1 MNCTRMEELIDDFVD
16 GRLPEGDRR
25 EVEEHIE
32 HCAACRRAVE
42 QLRSLVKRA
51 AALPQEI
58 QPARDL
64 LPGIR
69 RAVEQ
74 RPAPPASRSWIGWAA
89 LAASVLLLVTL
100 GLTTMTLRERG
111 KEAAQAAPA
120 PDAMTEIR
128 AAEQE
133 YLKAAELLAEAL
145 DKQRGT
151 LSPETAALVDE
162 NLEII
167 NRAISNVR
175 LALNAEPGNAK
186 NGQVLTALYQ
196 QKIEILRRVS
206 RLSS

>member
-1 MNCTRMEELIDDFVD
+1 MEELIDDFVD
-16 GRLPEGDRR
+16 GRLPESDRH
-25 EVEEHIE
+25 EVERHIE
-32 HCAACRRAVE
+32 ECAACRHSVE
-42 QLRSLVKRA
+42 QLRTLVERA
-51 AALPQEI
+51 AALPKEI
-58 QPARDL
+58 RPARDL
-64 LPGIR
+64 MPGIR

-74 RPAPPASRSWIGWAA
+74 RGRPRATRAWIGWAG

-100 GLTTMTLRERG
+100 GITTMTLRQRG
-111 KEAAQAAPA
+111 EEAARAAPA

-145 DKQRGT
+145 ERQRGS
-151 LSPETAALVDE
+151 LSPETAALVEE

-167 NRAISNVR
+167 NRAIANVQ